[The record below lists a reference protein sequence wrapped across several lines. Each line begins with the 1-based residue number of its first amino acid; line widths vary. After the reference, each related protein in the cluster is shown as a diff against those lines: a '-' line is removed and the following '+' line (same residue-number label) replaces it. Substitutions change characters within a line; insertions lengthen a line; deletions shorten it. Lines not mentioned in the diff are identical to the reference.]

1 MVGSW
6 FWLRSCA
13 VHLSFAWKISG
24 YWNSTAFMEGAPH
37 VWTFFLSHILWVF
50 GSLLI
55 DHLLIYVRVV
65 AILLGLP
72 LRGSVCLSTRCLRV
86 CLRGLGVSSVY
97 VERCLRVY
105 LRGLDPGCLLACL
118 DGVAN
123 DTCELGI
130 WRKMAVPKRCYFV
143 LPYNQT
149 WWWWWLYQVF
159 IQFDD

>member
-55 DHLLIYVRVV
+55 DHLLIYSSSLFFWDFPFEEVS
-65 AILLGLP
+65 A
-72 LRGSVCLSTRCLRV
+72 
-86 CLRGLGVSSVY
+86 CLRGVYVSVY
-97 VERCLRVY
+97 VAWVSRLSTSRCLRVY

-159 IQFDD
+159 IQYDD